1 VPGHAWPVEFPGC
14 IVPQGLA
21 QAYKN
26 PPLRGASTYN
36 LDMRPNV
43 QARLDRRSQLALEE
57 LVRRLGW
64 SPSRVVREGLR
75 LLAACYGKPSQER
88 VIGIGRFASQVPD
101 LGSNKKHLRGF
112 GR

>member
-1 VPGHAWPVEFPGC
+1 M
-14 IVPQGLA
+14 
-21 QAYKN
+21 
-26 PPLRGASTYN
+26 
-36 LDMRPNV
+36 DMKPNV

-75 LLAACYGKPSQER
+75 LLAACYGRPSKKR

>member
-1 VPGHAWPVEFPGC
+1 M
-14 IVPQGLA
+14 
-21 QAYKN
+21 K
-26 PPLRGASTYN
+26 
-36 LDMRPNV
+36 PNV

-64 SPSRVVREGLR
+64 SPSRVVPGLR
-75 LLAACYGKPSQER
+75 LLAACYGRPSNKR

-101 LGSNKKHLRGF
+101 LASNKKHLRGF